1 MSPPIPLDERDR
13 LAVLHALGPL
23 IPGSSETCERV
34 VALAARVLDVPI
46 ALVTIVDEDRQ
57 FFMARVGLSVCETGR
72 DVAFCSHAIAGTG
85 EVLVVPDAL
94 LDERFRNNPLVTG
107 DPTIRFYAGQPLC
120 VRGRLVGTLCIIDRR
135 PRSLS
140 ESERQTLADLGA
152 IVEDALAR
160 TEIDAAVLALQ
171 RSESR
176 KDQILAT
183 MHDGLVVQDSTG
195 AIVSWNKAAERA
207 LGLSGDELSGR
218 TSMDPRWAVIRSD
231 GSAWPGDTHPAMETL
246 RTGRPVENALM
257 GVHRPSV
264 GLGWLRVNSTP
275 VLEAD
280 GSASSVITSFA
291 DVTELT
297 ETDTQLRAVERLQ
310 RVTLDLLEHGV
321 IVTLSTGEIE
331 IMNAA
336 AERILGYTAAQLT
349 EKWRSGTWMTF
360 SADGTLLPSEQR
372 PINRTFRDREQIV
385 AETIGWDRQD
395 GRRVLLSLSTAAI
408 PNDPNRFMVTFVDV
422 TSRHRDRKLL
432 ELTFANAP
440 IGMALLDHRG
450 RFIHVND
457 SLCAI
462 LDRDRVTLL
471 AYRFE
476 DVTHPDDHDNDIRD
490 VLSLLDGSFES
501 YETDKRYLRPDGS
514 IVHTHL
520 AVAILR
526 SPTLRHPFFLAQ
538 VTDIESRLETERA
551 KDDALSAERAAVA
564 ALVELDQIKTDLV
577 STVSHE
583 LRTPLTSMIGYLEL
597 LQDEEQ
603 PSVSQQRSMLEIVD
617 RNAHR
622 LLALIENLL
631 TLAKVEI
638 EQQQSNRTNTDTAT
652 LVAVAL
658 STVALLADNAG
669 LTIDTKL
676 DPTARPVMGNA
687 GQLERVLLNLLT
699 NAIKFTPAGG
709 SITVATVQAEGTL
722 QLSVRDDGIGIPPDE
737 LPHLFTRFFRS
748 STTTAK
754 AIPGTGLGL
763 VIAEN
768 IVRNHGGTIAAHR
781 IEPSGTEFV
790 VNLPSIDPNSVE
802 P

>member
-1 MSPPIPLDERDR
+1 MMTAPIPHEERAR
-13 LAVLHALGPL
+13 LAVLHDIGPL
-23 IPGSSETCERV
+23 LPGSSETCERV

-46 ALVTIVDEDRQ
+46 ALVSLVDEDRQ
-57 FFMARVGLSVCETGR
+57 FFMARVGLTVCETGR
-72 DVAFCSHAIAGTG
+72 DVAFCSHAITGTG
-85 EVLVVPDAL
+85 ELLVVPDAL
-94 LDERFRNNPLVTG
+94 LDERFADNPLVTG
-107 DPTIRFYAGQPLC
+107 DPMIRFYAGQPLC
-120 VRGRLVGTLCIIDRR
+120 VRGRLLGTLCIIDRH
-135 PRSLS
+135 PRNLTTH
-140 ESERQTLADLGA
+140 ERQTLADLGA

-160 TEIDAAVLALQ
+160 TEVDAAVLALE

-195 AIVSWNKAAERA
+195 AIVSWNEAAERA
-207 LGLSGDELSGR
+207 LGLNGDELSGR

-231 GSAWPGDTHPAMETL
+231 GSAWPGDTHPSIEAL
-246 RTGRPVENALM
+246 RTGKRVENAVM
-257 GVHRPSV
+257 GVHRPNI

-275 VLEAD
+275 VLEPD

-291 DVTELT
+291 DITELT
-297 ETDTQLRAVERLQ
+297 ETDIQLRAVERLQ

-321 IVTLSTGEIE
+321 IVTLATGEIE

-336 AERILGYTAAQLT
+336 AERILGFTSAQLT

-360 SADGTLLPSEQR
+360 SADGTLLEPERR
-372 PINRTFRDREQIV
+372 PMVRTFRDREHVI
-385 AETIGWDRQD
+385 AETVGWDRQD
-395 GRRVLLSLSTAAI
+395 GRRVLLSLSSSPI
-408 PNDPNRFMVTFVDV
+408 PSDPNRFMVTFVDV

-450 RFIHVND
+450 RFIHVNE
-457 SLCAI
+457 SLCTI
-462 LDRDRVTLL
+462 LDRDRDPLL
-471 AYRFE
+471 ALRFQ
-476 DVTHPDDHDNDIRD
+476 DVTHPEDQDNDMRQ
-490 VLSLLDGSFES
+490 VMSLLDGTIES

-514 IVHTHL
+514 TVHAHL
-520 AVAILR
+520 AVATLR

-538 VTDIESRLETERA
+538 VTNIESRLETERA
-551 KDDALSAERAAVA
+551 KDDALAAERAAVV

-583 LRTPLTSMIGYLEL
+583 LRTPLTSMIAYLEL
-597 LQDEEQ
+597 LQEDE
-603 PSVSQQRSMLEIVD
+603 PPPVSQQRSMLEVVD

-631 TLAKVEI
+631 TLAKVEVD
-638 EQQQSNRTNTDTAT
+638 QQQASRTRTETAA
-652 LVAVAL
+652 LIAIAL
-658 STVALLADNAG
+658 STVSLLASDAG
-669 LTIDTKL
+669 VTIHTKL
-676 DPTARPVMGNA
+676 DPTARPIMANA

-709 SITVATVQAEGTL
+709 TITITTVQAEGTL
-722 QLSVRDDGIGIPPDE
+722 QLEVQDDGIGIPADE

-763 VIAEN
+763 TIAEN
-768 IVRNHGGTIAAHR
+768 IVRNHGGTISVHR
-781 IEPSGTEFV
+781 VEPRGTAFV
-790 VNLPSIDPNSVE
+790 VKLPSVDPN
-802 P
+802 